1 MLPIKEA
8 EDRPLLLLLEGLI
21 GAGKSVA
28 TLSIAEVMGLVPLL
42 EPVTTNPYLAD
53 FYKAVQAGGTKERI
67 KETVEQALN
76 DVRSV
81 TTTGTRAGC
90 GKTAKDAA
98 FIADRLEVNE
108 LTDSM
113 VPAFMQL
120 HLLTKRFQLYNAA
133 VHGMPIAKALGH
145 PAKGAILDR
154 SLDGDTVF
162 ARMNAEVGNIKPRE
176 FASYFSHWQVMQNY
190 RPYAHAMIFLRVTPK
205 EAKRRCDKRARPE
218 EVERTGGF
226 PLDYME
232 ALSGAYDELIDW
244 AEKRMRVVEINYNDP
259 IPPLPLSDVQDDYP
273 TLVRSYRQRGVAED
287 KWPKVL
293 PRYEAERL
301 VEKIRNQL
309 PESGFWDRTAA
320 LVLD

>member
-53 FYKAVQAGGTKERI
+53 FYKAVQAGGTKERV
-67 KETVEQALN
+67 KESLISSMESICDHNKVEADADYMVAALEQE
-76 DVRSV
+76 
-81 TTTGTRAGC
+81 G
-90 GKTAKDAA
+90 
-98 FIADRLEVNE
+98 

-287 KWPKVL
+287 NWPKVL

-309 PESGFWDRTAA
+309 PEPGFWDRTAA
-320 LVLD
+320 LRLD

>member
-21 GAGKSVA
+21 GAGKTTA

-53 FYKAVQAGGTKERI
+53 FYKAVQAGGTKARIAETLIDCDHSEPEAAEIVNALER
-67 KETVEQALN
+67 E
-76 DVRSV
+76 
-81 TTTGTRAGC
+81 G
-90 GKTAKDAA
+90 
-98 FIADRLEVNE
+98 

-120 HLLTKRFQLYNAA
+120 HLLTKRFQLYQAA
-133 VHGMPIAKALGH
+133 VHGMPVAKALGH

-176 FASYFSHWQVMQNY
+176 FSSYFSHWQVMQNF

-226 PLDYME
+226 PIDYME
-232 ALSGAYDELIDW
+232 ALSTAYDELMDW
-244 AEKRMRVVEINYNDP
+244 AEKRMRVVEINWNDP
-259 IPPLPLSDVQDDYP
+259 ISPVPLGDVAADYP
-273 TLVRSYRQRGVAED
+273 MLVRSLEQRGVTN
-287 KWPKVL
+287 WPNVL
-293 PRYEAERL
+293 PMPEAERL
-301 VEKIRNQL
+301 VTKIKNQL
-309 PESGFWDRTAA
+309 PEPGFWDRTAA
-320 LVLD
+320 MRLD

>member
-21 GAGKSVA
+21 GAGKTTA

-53 FYKAVQAGGTKERI
+53 FYKAVQAGGTKARVRETIAKALINPDDTMEHVRVNNI
-67 KETVEQALN
+67 TGRSEFFADALEKE
-76 DVRSV
+76 
-81 TTTGTRAGC
+81 G
-90 GKTAKDAA
+90 
-98 FIADRLEVNE
+98 

-120 HLLTKRFQLYNAA
+120 HLLTKRFQLYQAA
-133 VHGMPIAKALGH
+133 VHGMPVAKALGH

-176 FASYFSHWQVMQNY
+176 FSSYFSHWQVMQNF
-190 RPYAHAMIFLRVTPK
+190 RPYAHAMIFLRVTPS

-226 PLDYME
+226 PIDYME
-232 ALSGAYDELIDW
+232 ALSTAYDELMDW
-244 AEKRMRVVEINYNDP
+244 AEKRMRVVEINWNDP
-259 IPPLPLSDVQDDYP
+259 ISPVPLGDVAADYP
-273 TLVRSYRQRGVAED
+273 MLVRSLEQRGVTN
-287 KWPKVL
+287 WPNVL
-293 PRYEAERL
+293 PMPEAERL
-301 VEKIRNQL
+301 VTKIKNQL
-309 PESGFWDRTAA
+309 PEPGFWDRTAA
-320 LVLD
+320 MRLD